1 MQSPRVYKNIL
12 FDLDGT
18 LTASHEGILR
28 SVRYALSFYGI
39 EEKEENLF
47 SFIGPPLLR
56 SFMDRFGFDEKTGM
70 EAVEHYRE
78 RYNTVGMFENRVY
91 DGILP
96 MLEKLRADGRDL
108 LLATSKPYFQT
119 AKILDHFGLSVYF
132 PQEFVLAA
140 GLDDRLNSKTAIIG
154 EALAVLARRGRGKE
168 DCVMVGDRIF
178 DIEGAKNNGIAVI
191 GVEYGYAPEGELR
204 AAGADYIAGTVE
216 ELERIL
222 IWGAARDPVRGAA
235 PEPRLK
241 PF

>member
-1 MQSPRVYKNIL
+1 MQSPRNCKNIL

-56 SFMDRFGFDEKTGM
+56 SFMDRFGFDESTGM

-78 RYNTVGMFENRVY
+78 RYNRVGMFENRVY

-96 MLEKLRADGRDL
+96 LLEKLRGEGRNL

-119 AKILDHFGLSVYF
+119 EKILEHFGLSRYF
-132 PQEFVLAA
+132 EKELVLAA
-140 GLDDRLNSKTAIIG
+140 GLDDRLNSKAAIIG
-154 EALAVLARRGRGKE
+154 EALAVLSRRGYTEE
-168 DCVMVGDRIF
+168 DSVMVGDRIF
-178 DIEGAKNNGIAVI
+178 DIEGARKNGIAVI
-191 GVEYGYAPEGELR
+191 GVEYGYAPAGELR
-204 AAGADYIAGTVE
+204 AAGADYIAETVKD
-216 ELERIL
+216 LEAL
-222 IWGAARDPVRGAA
+222 LVGGH
-235 PEPRLK
+235 PEK
-241 PF
+241 